1 MIRYLYWV
9 GFFFQLI
16 IKCLEKME
24 KLLFKVSI
32 LNMIYI
38 KMIEKN
44 YLIFNVLIDNNLY
57 FIIVVLLK

>member
-38 KMIEKN
+38 KMIEKK
-44 YLIFNVLIDNNLY
+44 YLIFNVLIDNNLF

>member
-38 KMIEKN
+38 KMIEIN
-44 YLIFNVLIDNNLY
+44 YLIFNVLID
-57 FIIVVLLK
+57 IIIICIL

>member
-9 GFFFQLI
+9 GFFFKLI
-16 IKCLEKME
+16 IKCLDKME

>member
-1 MIRYLYWV
+1 
-9 GFFFQLI
+9 
-16 IKCLEKME
+16 ME

-38 KMIEKN
+38 KMIEKK
-44 YLIFNVLIDNNLY
+44 YLIFNVLIDNNLF